1 MGIQVLRKNSK
12 PVTAVHQT
20 NTWDGT
26 GVDIPATTYEI
37 HTYRWYRKSSDFDND
52 LYPNLYGTPINIE
65 LTEATGVDRY
75 GNDWTPQPVEPGY
88 YTDGRMKDGATVYFG
103 KLYKQADEYVLIGEV
118 GNNRRV
124 GHIRKIKGGWK
135 FRNGH
140 DCNQYRNRNSAE
152 ACTYNDPNSTG
163 IDQCG
168 MFGDFWKD

>member
-20 NTWDGT
+20 NTRDGT
-26 GVDIPATTYEI
+26 GIDIPDTTYEI

-65 LTEATGVDRY
+65 LTDGH
-75 GNDWTPQPVEPGY
+75 DWNPQPVEPGY
-88 YTDGRMKDGATVYFG
+88 YIEGKIEDGATVYYG

-118 GNNRRV
+118 GRNVRV

-140 DCNQYRNRNSAE
+140 DCNQYRNVRNAE
-152 ACTYNDPNSTG
+152 ACTYTDPNSTG